1 LSEVRTAAD
10 LTQTSTFHEVK
21 VEESMAVATRTE
33 PTTVSVTVG
42 GSEITLET
50 GKLAKQADGA
60 VVVRSGDTMVLATAQ
75 GRMEARE
82 GADFFPL
89 TVDVEE
95 RMYAAGKI
103 PGGFFKREGRPTE
116 RAILTARM
124 IDRPI
129 RPLWPKGFRNEVQV
143 ICTVLSA
150 DLVTPHDILCINGAS
165 AALMISPLPFIG
177 PVGAVRIG
185 LVGGELVVNPTLPE
199 LEEGAALD
207 LIVVGTKE
215 GLTMVEAGADQVPED
230 RLLEALELAHA
241 EIKQLCEAQE
251 ELARQVGKAKWLDS
265 SVTEEL
271 EGQHGETVRERID
284 GEGLRAA
291 DAVVEELLTP
301 LGMDSTEEDVVRQVQ
316 QKQSL
321 AAILERIRLQAV
333 LGPVREQFESDLRA
347 LTEAEQDS
355 KELKSA
361 KRHLLFDRIVETV
374 ELPFPVGPAVGDGEA
389 ATTKDSLTKS
399 YVKKAAEAIY
409 KELVRRKIAV
419 EKARPDGRG
428 PEEIRPIDCEV
439 EVSARTHGS
448 ALFTRGQ
455 TQIMSLLTL
464 GTAKEGQRI
473 DDLSLETDRRFMH
486 HYNFPPYSV
495 GETGFMRGPKRR
507 DIGHGALA
515 QRALEA
521 VIPGAED
528 FPYTIRI
535 VSETLESNGSSSMG
549 SVCGSTLALMDAGV
563 PIEAPVSG
571 IAMGLVKEGDD
582 YVILTDIQGAEDHL
596 GDMDFK
602 VAGTRAGITAL
613 QMDIKITGVTSEIMR
628 NALEQAKRAREI
640 ILDKMLEAIPEPR
653 TELSENAPR
662 ISTVK
667 IDQEKIG
674 MVIGKGGETIRALEA
689 DHDVQIDIEEDGTI
703 LIYATEGKNAEAA
716 IAAIEA
722 LTKEPEVGDT
732 YTGKVVKTT
741 QFGAFVE
748 LKKGTDGLLHVSN
761 VGPGRVGHIED
772 VIERGD
778 VLDVLVQ
785 EVDKAR
791 GRIGLKLIAKHENGS
806 LVQPEEL
813 IERAKNAPPRER
825 EEERPRGDRDR
836 RGGRGG
842 RGGRDRGR
850 DRD

>member
-1 LSEVRTAAD
+1 MAAI
-10 LTQTSTFHEVK
+10 
-21 VEESMAVATRTE
+21 ATERRAE
-33 PTTVSVTVG
+33 VSVTIG
-42 GSEITLET
+42 GRDLTFES

-75 GRMEARE
+75 GRMEPRE

-129 RPLWPKGFRNEVQV
+129 RPLWPKGYKNETQV

-150 DLVTPHDILCINGAS
+150 DLITAHDILCINGAS

-177 PVGAVRIG
+177 PVGAVRVG
-185 LVGGELVVNPTLPE
+185 LIDGELVVNPTVVE
-199 LEEGAALD
+199 VSEQTELD
-207 LIVVGTKE
+207 LIVVGTLE
-215 GLTMVEAGADQVPED
+215 GLTMVEAGANQVPED
-230 RLLEALELAHA
+230 KLLEALELAQA
-241 EIKQLCEAQE
+241 EIKKLCEAQ
-251 ELARQVGKAKWLDS
+251 LDLQRQIGKAKWLDE
-265 SVTEEL
+265 SVTEEV
-271 EGQHGETVRERID
+271 EREVGDTIRQRI
-284 GEGLRAA
+284 GSEGLRAA
-291 DAVVEELLTP
+291 DGVVEEALGE
-301 LGMDSTEEDVVRQVQ
+301 LGMDSTEEDVLRQLQ
-316 QKQSL
+316 RKMSL
-321 AAILERIRLQAV
+321 ATVLERARLEAALQ
-333 LGPVREQFESDLRA
+333 PVRDQFESDLRT
-347 LTEAEQDS
+347 LTDAEQDS

-361 KRHLLFDRIVETV
+361 KRQLLFDRIVETV
-374 ELPFPVGPAVGDGEA
+374 QLPFPVAAAGGDGEA
-389 ATTKDSLTKS
+389 ATMKDSLTKN
-399 YVKKAAEAIY
+399 YVKKSAEAIY

-419 EKARPDGRG
+419 DKNRPDGRA
-428 PEEIRPIDCEV
+428 PEEIRPIECEV
-439 EVSARTHGS
+439 GVSPRVHGS
-448 ALFTRGQ
+448 GLFTRGQ

-473 DDLSLETDRRFMH
+473 DDLSLETDRRYMH

-495 GETGFMRGPKRR
+495 GETGMMRGPKRR

-521 VIPGAED
+521 VIPPAEE
-528 FPYTIRI
+528 FPYTIRV

-563 PIEAPVSG
+563 PIKAPVSG

-602 VAGTRAGITAL
+602 VAGTREGLTAL
-613 QMDIKITGVTSEIMR
+613 QMDIKITGVTQEIMR
-628 NALEQAKRAREI
+628 SALEQAKRARES
-640 ILDKMLEAIPEPR
+640 ILDKMLEAIPEVR
-653 TELSENAPR
+653 SELNENAPR
-662 ISTVK
+662 ISSVK
-667 IDQEKIG
+667 IDPEKIG
-674 MVIGKGGETIRALEA
+674 MVIGKGGETIRALES
-689 DHDVQIDIEEDGTI
+689 DHEVQIDIEEDGTI
-703 LIYATEGKNAEAA
+703 LIYATDGAKAKGA
-716 IAAIEA
+716 ITAIES
-722 LTKEPEVGDT
+722 LTKEPEVGDEFRNA
-732 YTGKVVKTT
+732 KVVKTT

-772 VIERGD
+772 VINRGD
-778 VLDVLVQ
+778 ILDVLVQ

-791 GRIGLKLIAKHENGS
+791 GRIGLKLIQKHENGNTVS
-806 LVQPEEL
+806 PEEL
-813 IERAKNAPPRER
+813 IERAKDAPPRER
-825 EEERPRGDRDR
+825 SDDRPPRGDRDR

-842 RGGRDRGR
+842 RGR

>member
-1 LSEVRTAAD
+1 
-10 LTQTSTFHEVK
+10 
-21 VEESMAVATRTE
+21 MAIATERRAE
-33 PTTVSVTVG
+33 VSVTVG
-42 GSEITLET
+42 GREITFEA

-60 VVVRSGDTMVLATAQ
+60 VVARSGDTMVLATAQ
-75 GRMEARE
+75 GRMEPRE

-129 RPLWPKGFRNEVQV
+129 RPLWPKGYKNETQV

-150 DLVTPHDILCINGAS
+150 DLITAHDILCINGAS
-165 AALMISPLPFIG
+165 AALMISPMPFLG
-177 PVGAVRIG
+177 PVGAVRIAIID
-185 LVGGELVVNPTLPE
+185 GELVVNPTLPE
-199 LEEGAALD
+199 VEEHKDLD
-207 LIVVGTKE
+207 LIVVGTPDA
-215 GLTMVEAGADQVPED
+215 LTMVEAGANPVSEGK
-230 RLLEALELAHA
+230 LLEALDLAHE
-241 EIKQLCEAQE
+241 EIRKLCDAQLELQE
-251 ELARQVGKAKWLDS
+251 RAGKAKWLDAD
-265 SVTEEL
+265 VTEDVE
-271 EGQHGETVRERID
+271 REFGDQIRQRI
-284 GEGLRAA
+284 GAEGLRAA
-291 DAVVEELLTP
+291 DAVVEEV
-301 LGMDSTEEDVVRQVQ
+301 LGELSMDSTENDVLRQLQ
-316 QKQSL
+316 RRMSL
-321 AAILERIRLQAV
+321 AQVLEKIRLESVIQ
-333 LGPVREQFESDLRA
+333 PVRDQFESELRV
-347 LTEAEQDS
+347 LTDAEQDS

-361 KRHLLFDRIVETV
+361 KRQLLFDRIIETV
-374 ELPFPVGPAVGDGEA
+374 QLPFPVGPAVGDGEA
-389 ATTKDSLTKS
+389 ATVKDSMTKN

-419 EKARPDGRG
+419 EKHRPDGRS
-428 PEEIRPIDCEV
+428 PEEIRPITCEV
-439 EVSARTHGS
+439 GVAPRVHGS
-448 ALFTRGQ
+448 GLFTRGQ

-495 GETGFMRGPKRR
+495 GETGMMRGPKRR

-515 QRALEA
+515 QRSLEP
-521 VIPGAED
+521 VIPSADE

-563 PIEAPVSG
+563 PITAPVSG

-602 VAGTRAGITAL
+602 VAGTRDGITGL
-613 QMDIKITGVTSEIMR
+613 QMDIKITGVTREIMQS
-628 NALEQAKRAREI
+628 ALEQAKRARES
-640 ILDKMLEAIPEPR
+640 ILDKMLEAIPEVR
-653 TELSENAPR
+653 SELNENAPR
-662 ISTVK
+662 ISSVK
-667 IDQEKIG
+667 IDPEKIG

-689 DHDVQIDIEEDGTI
+689 EYEVQIDIEEDGTI
-703 LIYATEGKNAEAA
+703 LIYATDGTKAKAA
-716 IAAIEA
+716 ISAIES
-722 LTKEPEVGDT
+722 LTKEPEVGDEFRNA
-732 YTGKVVKTT
+732 KVVKTT

-761 VGPGRVGHIED
+761 VGPGRVAHIED
-772 VIERGD
+772 VINRGD
-778 VLDVLVQ
+778 ILDVLVQ

-791 GRIGLKLIAKHENGS
+791 GRIGLKLIQKHENGS
-806 LVQPEEL
+806 TVSPEEL
-813 IERAKNAPPRER
+813 IQRAKNAPPRER
-825 EEERPRGDRDR
+825 TEDRPPRGDRER

-842 RGGRDRGR
+842 RSRGGDRERG
-850 DRD
+850 

>member
-1 LSEVRTAAD
+1 
-10 LTQTSTFHEVK
+10 
-21 VEESMAVATRTE
+21 MAIATERRAE
-33 PTTVSVTVG
+33 VSVTVG
-42 GSEITLET
+42 GNEISFET

-60 VVVRSGDTMVLATAQ
+60 VVVRSGETMVLATAM
-75 GRMEARE
+75 GRQEPRE

-129 RPLWPKGFRNEVQV
+129 RPLWPKGYKNETQV

-150 DLVTPHDILCINGAS
+150 DLVTAHDILCINGAS
-165 AALMISPLPFIG
+165 AALMISPLPFLG

-185 LVGGELVVNPTLPE
+185 LIDGELRVNPTLPE
-199 LEEGAALD
+199 VEQETELD
-207 LIVVGTKE
+207 LVVVGTMDA
-215 GLTMVEAGADQVPED
+215 LTMVEAGANEIPED
-230 RLLEALELAHA
+230 TLLEALDLAHA
-241 EIKQLCEAQE
+241 EIRKICEVQLDLQ
-251 ELARQVGKAKWLDS
+251 RQAGKDKWLEE
-265 SVTEEL
+265 SVTQEIEE
-271 EGQHGETVRERID
+271 EHGHAIRERIRT
-284 GEGLRAA
+284 EGLRSA
-291 DAVVEELLTP
+291 DGVVESLLPELS
-301 LGMDSTEEDVVRQVQ
+301 MDSTEEDVLSQMQR
-316 QKQSL
+316 KMSL
-321 AAILERIRLQAV
+321 ATVLERARLEAV
-333 LGPVREQFESDLRA
+333 LQPVREQFEPDLRT
-347 LTEAEQDS
+347 LTDAEQDS

-361 KRHLLFDRIVETV
+361 KRNLLFDRIIDTV
-374 ELPFPVGPAVGDGEA
+374 QLPFPVGPAVGEGEP
-389 ATTKDSLTKS
+389 ATAKDSITKS

-419 EKARPDGRG
+419 EKNRPDGRS
-428 PEEIRPIDCEV
+428 PEEIRPVWCEV
-439 EVSARTHGS
+439 GVAPRAHGS
-448 ALFTRGQ
+448 GLFTRGQ
-455 TQIMSLLTL
+455 TQIMSVLTL

-473 DDLSLETDRRFMH
+473 DDLSLETDRRYMH

-495 GETGFMRGPKRR
+495 GETGMMRGPKRR

-521 VIPGAED
+521 MIPPVDE

-563 PIEAPVSG
+563 PIKAPVSG

-602 VAGTRAGITAL
+602 VAGTRDGITAL
-613 QMDIKITGVTSEIMR
+613 QMDIKITGVTREIMEK
-628 NALEQAKRAREI
+628 ALQQAKQARST
-640 ILDKMLEAIPEPR
+640 ILDTMLETIPAVR
-653 TELSENAPR
+653 GELNVNAPR

-667 IDQEKIG
+667 IDPEKIG
-674 MVIGKGGETIRALEA
+674 MVIGKGGETIRALETE
-689 DHDVQIDIEEDGTI
+689 HDVQIDIEEDGTI
-703 LIYATEGKNAEAA
+703 LIYAADGTKAQAA
-716 IAAIEA
+716 ISAIEA
-722 LTKEPEVGDT
+722 LTKEPEVGDE

-761 VGPGRVGHIED
+761 VGPGRVAHIED
-772 VIERGD
+772 VIQRGD
-778 VLDVLVQ
+778 ILDVRVQ

-791 GRIGLKLIAKHENGS
+791 GRIGLKLIHKHENGTIVS
-806 LVQPEEL
+806 PEEL

-825 EEERPRGDRDR
+825 EDERSRGDGERR

-842 RGGRDRGR
+842 RRRGGDREGAPR
-850 DRD
+850 E